1 MKTETI
7 KRMFE
12 IDFGT
17 MMGTAND
24 TTLIKEKKQMNNT
37 QQIEEIARI
46 LCGADNNYDYD
57 CQHCTLL
64 TSCASMENAVRLYNE
79 GYRKLNVKIDV
90 TTREDFDWVEFAKK
104 YIQHGNDA
112 KIDVWDQLEFRF
124 SDFATYCWEYHHKW
138 QRNKQ
143 KENL

>member
-79 GYRKLNVKIDV
+79 GYRKLNSNIDFY
-90 TTREDFDWVEFAKK
+90 TIKK
-104 YIQHGNDA
+104 EYNDYMGYDDYVVITPT
-112 KIDVWDQLEFRF
+112 IDYHRF
-124 SDFATYCWEYHHKW
+124 HTKAEAEKFVSSLKHKND
-138 QRNKQ
+138 R
-143 KENL
+143 